1 MVQKLNFCI
10 SISATS
16 PSHETLGA
24 ICHTRTIKVQKK
36 GEIYFDS
43 LSLSLLIVIIIIIGL
58 IIGLFFIFLSIP
70 TSIIGIIFIFF
81 LLKRINNVIYID
93 DYLNILSP
101 FLIPKKIEFSQLM
114 EIKCEMVGFGRS
126 RDILIYVYYKN
137 DNKTKKSILTNY
149 RIFGKKKVI
158 KFLDNIE
165 LKKIDIESFKMLN
178 IEFRENKFI
187 LT

>member
-1 MVQKLNFCI
+1 MLDIYTQNWVDKSDFVRHIN
-10 SISATS
+10 
-16 PSHETLGA
+16 ELGA
-24 ICHTRTIKVQKK
+24 ICHTRTIKMQKK

-43 LSLSLLIVIIIIIGL
+43 LSLSLLIVIIIIGL
-58 IIGLFFIFLSIP
+58 IIGLFFISLSIP

-81 LLKRINNVIYID
+81 LLKRINNVIYIN

-149 RIFGKKKVI
+149 RIFGKEKVI
-158 KFLDNIE
+158 KLLDNIE
-165 LKKIDIESFKMLN
+165 LKKIYIESFKMLN
-178 IEFRENKFI
+178 IEYRENKFI
-187 LT
+187 